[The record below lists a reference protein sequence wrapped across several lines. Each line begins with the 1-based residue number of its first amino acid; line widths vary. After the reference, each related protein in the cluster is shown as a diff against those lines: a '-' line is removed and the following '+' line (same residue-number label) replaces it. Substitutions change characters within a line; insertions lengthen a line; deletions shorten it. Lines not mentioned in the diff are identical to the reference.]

1 MTKTPF
7 PLAKIL
13 HELLNAPFSARV
25 AASLPRV
32 TVGLLLCVACAPST
46 VAQENGAESNEVRF
60 STQVAPLL
68 AKRCLEC
75 HNETTAEGGLNLTS
89 RSQAVEAG
97 GESGVAIQPSDL
109 SASLVWSRVNSDEM
123 PPEHP
128 LDDDEKKLL
137 ARWIKSGAAWTPE
150 TIDRF
155 QYTTDQRAGYDWW
168 AWQPLHQGKI
178 PRDEQDHW
186 SRNEIDRFV
195 YERLKSAGL
204 TPSPPASPRDLI
216 RRLYFDLVGLP
227 PSIEEVDAFSANPTE
242 EHYRTMVNRLLDSP
256 EYGER
261 WARHWLD
268 VARYGESDGFERN
281 NARNDLWH
289 YRDWVINA
297 FNNDMPYDEFVRQQI
312 AGDLIHPGP
321 EGAAAVGFLVA
332 GVHNT
337 VVGGSQR
344 MKLLARQDELEEL
357 VGTVGQTFLGL
368 TVNCSRCH
376 DHKFDPVSSVDYYR
390 MISALDGVNHGVLDL
405 HRPEVSSSLEE
416 TKAKITQIATELSQ
430 IDSRVRARVMEAR
443 KEDDAPTHEDR
454 PQPISAW
461 DFETDLQDQIGE
473 LHGEAVGGARLE
485 NGSLVL
491 DGQSAYV
498 KTATMNRPLPTKT
511 LEAWVLVDSLEQKGG
526 GAISLQ
532 SPDGQV
538 FDAIVFGERD
548 AGQWMA
554 GSNNFAR
561 TRSFEAPVETEANE
575 QPVHVAITYQADGTI
590 TGYRNG
596 VPYGKSYR
604 VEPTLSIEGSSQVLF
619 GLRHAPPGGNRFLK
633 GRILRASL
641 YDHALSAEAVAAS
654 AGIENSY
661 VSLETLE
668 ANLTPEEALRREAL
682 TAELAEATQKRNEL
696 EAQARLKMYS
706 VAARN
711 PGAMRVHLRGSV
723 ENYGPEVTPGG
734 VAALGED
741 RADFGLSA
749 TASDKERR
757 SQLADWLTRD
767 DPPLL
772 SRVIAN
778 RIWLHHF
785 GTGIVETPNDFGFN
799 GGRPS
804 HPELLDWLATY
815 LRSKDYSLKE
825 LHRVMVS
832 SSTYRQSSAADVHG
846 LSKDANNRLLW
857 RYPKRRIDAES
868 LRDSMLFTA
877 GVLNDQRGGPGF
889 QDVTIAYI
897 NGTTYYEPIDRDGP
911 DFNRRT
917 IYRFSPRG
925 GRSAIL
931 DTFDCPDPS
940 ATAPKRSMT
949 TTPLQALTLMNNAF
963 VLRMADHMAR
973 YTREKVGDDVMK
985 QVVYVWQRNLL
996 RDPTDDEL
1004 KIVLPFVDENGLE
1017 ALCRAVYNSNEFVV
1031 IE

>member
-1 MTKTPF
+1 MTKSPSHRATV
-7 PLAKIL
+7 LS
-13 HELLNAPFSARV
+13 ELPRFPFSG
-25 AASLPRV
+25 PV
-32 TVGLLLCVACAPST
+32 TTCLRILMFGLLACIACT
-46 VAQENGAESNEVRF
+46 GATAAQEKVAGSEDVQF
-60 STQVAPLL
+60 QTQIAPLL

-75 HNETTAEGGLNLTS
+75 HNETTTEGNLNLTS
-89 RSQAVEAG
+89 RAHAVGVG

-109 SASLVWSRVNSDEM
+109 SASLVWNRVNSNEM

-128 LDDDEKKLL
+128 LDAAEKKLL
-137 ARWIKSGAAWTPE
+137 AQWIKSGAPWEPE

-155 QYTTDQRAGYDWW
+155 QYTTDLRAGYDWW
-168 AWQPLHQGKI
+168 AWQPLRQGAV
-178 PRDEQDHW
+178 PGNDQDHW
-186 SRNEIDRFV
+186 SRNEIDRFIHA
-195 YERLKSAGL
+195 RLKTEGL
-204 TPSPPASPRDLI
+204 TPSPVASPRNLI

-227 PSIEEVDAFSANPTE
+227 PSIQEVEAFAANPTD
-242 EHYRTMVNRLLDSP
+242 EHYLSIVNRLLDSP

-312 AGDLIHPGP
+312 AGDLLQPGP

-376 DHKFDPVSSVDYYR
+376 DHKFDPVSTVDYYR

-405 HRPEVSSSLEE
+405 HRPEVASSLEE
-416 TKAKITQIATELSQ
+416 TKAKIDQLATELGQ
-430 IDSRVRARVMEAR
+430 IDSKVRARVMEAR
-443 KEDDAPTHEDR
+443 KKDKEPTLEDR

-461 DFETDLQDQIGE
+461 DFETDLRDQIGE

-498 KTATMNRPLPTKT
+498 RTATMNRPLPTKT
-511 LEAWVLVDSLEQKGG
+511 LEAWVLLDNLMQKGG

-554 GSNNFAR
+554 GSNSFAR
-561 TRSFEAPVETEANE
+561 TRSFEAPVETEATE
-575 QPVHVAITYQADGTI
+575 QPVHFAITYQADGTI
-590 TGYRNG
+590 TAYRNG

-604 VEPTLSIEGSSQVLF
+604 VEPTLSIEGPSQVLF
-619 GLRHAPPGGNRFLK
+619 GLRHAPPGGNRFLTGK
-633 GRILRASL
+633 ILRANL

-654 AGIENSY
+654 AGIENRY
-661 VSLETLE
+661 VSLETLK
-668 ANLTPEEALRREAL
+668 ANLTPDEARRRQAL
-682 TAELAEATQKRNEL
+682 TADLAVVTQKRNEL
-696 EAQARLKMYS
+696 ETQARFKMYS

-734 VAALGED
+734 VAALGD
-741 RADFGLSA
+741 TRADFGLSA
-749 TASDKERR
+749 TASDKDRR

-767 DPPLL
+767 DPPLM

-804 HPELLDWLATY
+804 HPELLDWLASY
-815 LRSKDYSLKE
+815 LRDNDYSLKE

-832 SSTYRQSSAADVHG
+832 SATYRQSSAVDPDG
-846 LSKDANNRLLW
+846 LTKDANNRLLW

-877 GVLNDQRGGPGF
+877 GVLNNQRGGPGF

-911 DFNRRT
+911 EFNRRT

-940 ATAPKRSMT
+940 AMAPTRSMT

-963 VLRMADHMAR
+963 VLRMSDHMAR
-973 YTREKVGDDVMK
+973 HTRELMGEDVKK
-985 QVVYVWQRNLL
+985 QVRYVWQRNLL
-996 RDPTDDEL
+996 REPTDEEL
-1004 KIVLPFVDENGLE
+1004 KVVVPFVGENGLE
-1017 ALCRAVYNSNEFVV
+1017 ALCRAIYNSNEFVV